1 MSLLAARQ
9 LCPVFA
15 VLAWTAFSAA
25 RRTLASSRTMKGSE
39 PPSSNTSFLIRFP
52 ASEPIKHQVYLMD
65 DRTAIDPPEN
75 IPGQFG
81 NIGFRMTG
89 WEKLARGT
97 HHLTYRAMLVS
108 DVTVQQGLRLLEE
121 APPFY

>member
-1 MSLLAARQ
+1 M
-9 LCPVFA
+9 
-15 VLAWTAFSAA
+15 SAA
-25 RRTLASSRTMKGSE
+25 KQRF
-39 PPSSNTSFLIRFP
+39 NTSNDGAFALVNKYGTLLVKMDFP

-65 DRTAIDPPEN
+65 DRTALDPPEN

-97 HHLTYRAMLVS
+97 HHLTYRAMLIS